1 MSAGEL
7 EEKYVTYLGQAET
20 ARETSAY
27 QPYISMSHEK
37 AKETLE
43 HAEEFIA
50 HVKELLAHKEKRDEE
65 NQA

>member
-1 MSAGEL
+1 VSAGEL

-27 QPYISMSHEK
+27 QPYIPMSHEK

-43 HAEEFIA
+43 HAEEFIT